1 MYHVNTFRMKNAEL
15 FKGIP
20 SGKKQV
26 TMLRRVKNLFLCLIF
41 TNTKSSRVKFNLTGQ
56 YYRHVPNINVNT
68 DCKRI
73 KITTSQDVPPP
84 YVRESSTFIFKV
96 REFLPWEQQQVSS
109 KRLHQT
115 TKPQEISS
123 QKTIILRFKTARDL
137 NLTNYTVLYEYCKLC
152 GLSCHDKWVPV
163 TTAWRVLRL
172 RMEERPPV
180 WSAAANIL
188 TKQSR
193 RADKGW
199 SSSLG
204 VGRGTNNS
212 SV

>member
-1 MYHVNTFRMKNAEL
+1 MHGQLRVHAHCPNIVLLHVTCKSGFVAIPVTTTTEHRTAIEESFRMYHVNTFRMKNAEL

-96 REFLPWEQQQVSS
+96 REFLP
-109 KRLHQT
+109 
-115 TKPQEISS
+115 
-123 QKTIILRFKTARDL
+123 
-137 NLTNYTVLYEYCKLC
+137 
-152 GLSCHDKWVPV
+152 
-163 TTAWRVLRL
+163 
-172 RMEERPPV
+172 
-180 WSAAANIL
+180 
-188 TKQSR
+188 
-193 RADKGW
+193 
-199 SSSLG
+199 
-204 VGRGTNNS
+204 
-212 SV
+212 